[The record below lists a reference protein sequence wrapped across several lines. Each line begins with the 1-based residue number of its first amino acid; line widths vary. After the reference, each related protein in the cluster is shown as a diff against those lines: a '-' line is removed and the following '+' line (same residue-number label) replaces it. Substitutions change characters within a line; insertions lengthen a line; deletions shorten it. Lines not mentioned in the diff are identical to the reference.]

1 MGEHKFNMA
10 MPGTVTVIT
19 MMLFLSAMDHLL
31 DRALQHNH
39 SYLVP
44 FNTANCLVGHFM
56 VCLTDPSAVSSPQ
69 FGAFDGTKLL
79 LAHLLLPPLN
89 LVWSKQIT

>member
-19 MMLFLSAMDHLL
+19 MMLVLSAMDHLL
-31 DRALQHNH
+31 DRVLQHNH

-44 FNTANCLVGHFM
+44 YNTANCLVRQLM
-56 VCLTDPSAVSSPQ
+56 VCLTDPSTISSPRC
-69 FGAFDGTKLL
+69 GAFDGTKLL

-89 LVWSKQIT
+89 LVWSKQTT